1 MEDSPTEI
9 TNGSKNTESEV
20 ISNQQIKLPP
30 VSTIITVITLIL
42 LFYALFSGETY
53 KFYASFLF
61 LFYSWTKRIWVSV
74 VLLGVFQ
81 TLLMIPFR
89 IINLRRSLHIK
100 EFEDKLEQIQGVK
113 KQRSFLK
120 QAFGEGN
127 INVLWYVVNF
137 FIQIISYFSIGRL
150 FLIDFYNQPLN
161 PKLLYSFVSYPEY
174 PILDTYFKIPY
185 PVFNKTLDFGLMSVL
200 IFWIIAFVYK
210 FLVNK
215 FKPYYR
221 QMKKN
226 FDEKK
231 DKPIL
236 MIEKLV
242 KNTSG
247 SVILLM
253 IIGWFLM
260 RYFPVD
266 WTIKIF
272 SGDVSH
278 PYSTF
283 NAITAIMTFFIV
295 IWLDFPKINKKV
307 DLAIQENIDINV
319 IAKIKVKLYR
329 ESFQKALFLGLG
341 AYFITNQIPCAF
353 ELSIFTFET
362 ISLLSPL
369 TIDRIIFKIP
379 R

>member
-1 MEDSPTEI
+1 
-9 TNGSKNTESEV
+9 
-20 ISNQQIKLPP
+20 
-30 VSTIITVITLIL
+30 
-42 LFYALFSGETY
+42 
-53 KFYASFLF
+53 
-61 LFYSWTKRIWVSV
+61 
-74 VLLGVFQ
+74 
-81 TLLMIPFR
+81 
-89 IINLRRSLHIK
+89 
-100 EFEDKLEQIQGVK
+100 
-113 KQRSFLK
+113 
-120 QAFGEGN
+120 
-127 INVLWYVVNF
+127 
-137 FIQIISYFSIGRL
+137 
-150 FLIDFYNQPLN
+150 
-161 PKLLYSFVSYPEY
+161 
-174 PILDTYFKIPY
+174 
-185 PVFNKTLDFGLMSVL
+185 MSVL